1 MIVAAVS
8 WRSRRLRLCGSSEQR
23 DECRGVK
30 GGLQVKTLC
39 ETGVYKGLP
48 RIFAQLPESD
58 GACGSYVQRVDAVH
72 HGNADRIVAV

>member
-1 MIVAAVS
+1 M
-8 WRSRRLRLCGSSEQR
+8 CGSSEQR

-30 GGLQVKTLC
+30 GGI
-39 ETGVYKGLP
+39 TGEKMREADVYKGLP
-48 RIFAQLPESD
+48 RIFAQLPERD